1 MRIIKFNEKVGF
13 DDEEMRDRLE
23 VANMKGD
30 LDPNSPNMKTIYHK
44 SNKINSKTEIK
55 KIVFKFPILDRFLTN
70 SKLIEG
76 SRLLSFYAT
85 SKVPVG
91 GNEFY
96 CQLSFAFH
104 NNKYYIATIL
114 KEYDEENEE
123 NWVTHQHS
131 CDNMEDVFTMTD
143 AFIQACEK
151 LGVLDTSDLKSYN
164 QLYN

>member
-1 MRIIKFNEKVGF
+1 MKIRKFNEEVGF
-13 DDEEMRDRLE
+13 DDEEMRNRLE
-23 VANMKGD
+23 IPNLKGD
-30 LDPNSPNMKTIYHK
+30 LDLNSPNMKKIYHK
-44 SNKINSKTEIK
+44 SDKVNSKTELR
-55 KIVFKFPILDRFLTN
+55 KIVFKFPILNRFLTN

-85 SKVPVG
+85 SKVPVD
-91 GNEFY
+91 GNQFY

-131 CDNMEDVFTMTD
+131 CDNMEDVFIMTD
-143 AFIQACEK
+143 SFIQACEK
-151 LGVLDTSDLKSYN
+151 LGVLYTSDLKSYN
-164 QLYN
+164 KLYN